1 MQEENVLDLSQKI
14 NELPFYTSKK
24 TDNWVSDS

>member
-1 MQEENVLDLSQKI
+1 MQEENVLSQKI
-14 NELPFYTSKK
+14 YELPFYTSKR